1 MNRPSCECTVV
12 PCFPRLRARKLRTLY
27 CKKYY
32 SNTMQHAKKNTMYHT
47 YFNLVTSHNHIQ
59 NDKHSQVVIN
69 TQIGVFTYQEYA
81 KNSIHSCKKYIFE
94 TPSPSRNQTHQP
106 PSITSGLQANTAQFH
121 FDLDD
126 FKRVPTGHA
135 FHLKIGDRTQHTLR
149 KTNIAMENEPFED
162 VFPIENGDI
171 PLLLL
176 VYQRV
181 VQ

>member
-1 MNRPSCECTVV
+1 MLSGCRWAVQADQAVASVESRHTAVNRPSCECIVV

-32 SNTMQHAKKNTMYHT
+32 SNTMQHPKKTPCIIHISTLWHLITIFKTTNTHKSLSIHR
-47 YFNLVTSHNHIQ
+47 LVYLRIKNMP
-59 NDKHSQVVIN
+59 
-69 TQIGVFTYQEYA
+69 

-149 KTNIAMENEPFED
+149 
-162 VFPIENGDI
+162 
-171 PLLLL
+171 
-176 VYQRV
+176 
-181 VQ
+181 